1 MFFTSFDV
9 TKKDLWN
16 PAADPL
22 SPSPWTPC
30 CQEATLFLS
39 RPFLLA
45 FRCGGKANKREGAGQ
60 PHAQS
65 ALIITYAGPSAA
77 FFCFPKASL
86 FFGSPSVL
94 EPFAPF
100 SFRTGQGMSPT
111 SSVNCPL
118 EHLYR
123 RCPSTDAS
131 ERPRTRS

>member
-9 TKKDLWN
+9 TKRDLWN
-16 PAADPL
+16 PAPDPL

-30 CQEATLFLS
+30 CQEAMLFLS

-86 FFGSPSVL
+86 FFWLAV
-94 EPFAPF
+94 
-100 SFRTGQGMSPT
+100 SFGA
-111 SSVNCPL
+111 V
-118 EHLYR
+118 
-123 RCPSTDAS
+123 
-131 ERPRTRS
+131 RSIFVPHWSRNVSDIVRQLPA